1 MYLDRLI
8 HLTGAVVVEYIT
20 ISASQIFLF
29 LIILLDILNIAAFS
43 ASVLKVLGGL
53 SWTTRC
59 QYVQSIRE
67 SLFVFDYCTILK
79 PFEARFS
86 HFQTVLFA

>member
-53 SWTTRC
+53 SWTTRT
-59 QYVQSIRE
+59 VSICSEYKR
-67 SLFVFDYCTILK
+67 K
-79 PFEARFS
+79 PFCIWLLYYIK
-86 HFQTVLFA
+86 TVWSSF